1 MNIIYLRVSKED
13 ESKQDP
19 EQQLMEIKFK
29 FKLSDYLVYEERGTA
44 YDLNKIHKRQEF
56 FKILRTCFDSDK
68 VTIDDIFLKNI
79 EKKEINIYVWD
90 FARII
95 RNIELSIFF
104 QLLSS
109 WYDVKIYS
117 YKDTSILKPV
127 INETPTAKLT
137 RIMMNTI
144 SAFSS
149 EEYSYT
155 ISTNVKKSFQKI
167 SNSTYSKDGNKVG
180 KKFINSAG
188 FKVNISMKKEN
199 EMYQFIVD
207 AIIECEKRKISGYY
221 PLIIEKVK
229 KMYDIVVSPAYLSNI
244 KKRMGANNERN

>member
-117 YKDTSILKPV
+117 
-127 INETPTAKLT
+127 
-137 RIMMNTI
+137 
-144 SAFSS
+144 
-149 EEYSYT
+149 
-155 ISTNVKKSFQKI
+155 
-167 SNSTYSKDGNKVG
+167 
-180 KKFINSAG
+180 
-188 FKVNISMKKEN
+188 
-199 EMYQFIVD
+199 
-207 AIIECEKRKISGYY
+207 
-221 PLIIEKVK
+221 
-229 KMYDIVVSPAYLSNI
+229 
-244 KKRMGANNERN
+244 